1 MLQVT
6 AENED
11 ISCVWQSAADDDMV
25 RYYTLAVYN
34 VSGTKKT
41 KVKTFYLATFTYRY
55 DRADEMPA
63 TESWKFTAA
72 DMKKYCETYKTE
84 YTGEYFFELRA
95 VDVWFARS
103 EAVTLSFS
111 AKD

>member
-1 MLQVT
+1 
-6 AENED
+6 
-11 ISCVWQSAADDDMV
+11 
-25 RYYTLAVYN
+25 
-34 VSGTKKT
+34 
-41 KVKTFYLATFTYRY
+41 
-55 DRADEMPA
+55 
-63 TESWKFTAA
+63 
-72 DMKKYCETYKTE
+72 MKKYCETYKTK